1 MSNRRQQSLKE
12 AFGARKSTAVE
23 KDNVSSDSEL
33 RLSGSESDIADPDVN
48 HTLESEIADSQP
60 SVTSDSSATMPGD
73 EEMEFELLGKPYQPR
88 LPQEAVWSEK
98 A

>member
-33 RLSGSESDIADPDVN
+33 RLSGSESVIADPDVD

-60 SVTSDSSATMPGD
+60 SG
-73 EEMEFELLGKPYQPR
+73 
-88 LPQEAVWSEK
+88 
-98 A
+98 